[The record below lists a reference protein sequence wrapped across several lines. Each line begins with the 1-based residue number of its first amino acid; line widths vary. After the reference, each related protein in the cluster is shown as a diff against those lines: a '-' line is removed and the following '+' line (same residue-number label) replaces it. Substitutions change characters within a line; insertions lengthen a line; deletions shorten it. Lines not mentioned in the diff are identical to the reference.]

1 VRLIVT
7 TALFGLLVVLL
18 AVMIAVAG
26 LLVVHRLVPLSIR
39 ESHTAAIGI
48 IYAAL
53 YVMFG
58 LMVGFS
64 AYIVLNKYNTSQN
77 TVKSEASNV
86 EELYWLA
93 EQLPEPKR
101 DEIQDLA
108 VSYAR
113 VVVDEEWPLM
123 KGGQTSPRART
134 LADDLRRSI
143 EDFEPGSS
151 AEQAVYAQEL
161 ERVHDLDQAREV
173 RLLNVS
179 EGLPPVLWFV
189 LVSLGLDTILFTYF
203 VGMKARW
210 ATRIGCSGTDRG
222 HRPHNLRDL
231 RPRSPFRRRSSRRS
245 RRVRTGVG
253 HGRRRRHPIASSQIA
268 VLARIACHYERTR
281 RQNRRGACPSGTF

>member
-1 VRLIVT
+1 VRLIVS
-7 TALFGLLVVLL
+7 TALFGLLVVLV

-39 ESHTAAIGI
+39 ESHTAAIGV

-58 LMVGFS
+58 MVVGFS
-64 AYIVLNKYNTSQN
+64 AYLVLNKYNTSET
-77 TVKSEASNV
+77 TVKSEASNI

-93 EQLPEPKR
+93 EQLPESER
-101 DEIQDLA
+101 DEIQGLA

-123 KGGQTSPRART
+123 KGGQTSPRAGT
-134 LADDLRRSI
+134 LADDLRRRI
-143 EDFEPGSS
+143 EDFEPGTIT
-151 AEQAVYAQEL
+151 EQTIYSQEL
-161 ERVHDLDQAREV
+161 ERVHDLVQAREI

-189 LVSLGLDTILFTYF
+189 LVSLGIDTILFTYF

-210 ATRIGCSGTDRG
+210 LHVLAVAALTGGIALIIFAIFVLDRPFG
-222 HRPHNLRDL
+222 GDL
-231 RPRSPFRRRSSRRS
+231 R
-245 RRVRTGVG
+245 VG
-253 HGRRRRHPIASSQIA
+253 PDAFEL
-268 VLARIACHYERTR
+268 VLDTIEGNGTR
-281 RQNRRGACPSGTF
+281 

>member
-1 VRLIVT
+1 MT

-26 LLVVHRLVPLSIR
+26 LLMVHRLVPLSIR
-39 ESHTAAIGI
+39 ESNTAAIGVI
-48 IYAAL
+48 NAAL

-58 LMVGFS
+58 MMVGFS
-64 AYIVLNKYNTSQN
+64 AYLVLNKYNISQN

-93 EQLPEPKR
+93 EQLPEPER
-101 DEIQDLA
+101 DEIQELA
-108 VSYAR
+108 VSYAQ

-123 KGGQTSPRART
+123 KGGQTSPRAGT

-143 EDFEPGSS
+143 EDFEPGTTT
-151 AEQAVYAQEL
+151 EQAVYAQEL

-189 LVSLGLDTILFTYF
+189 LVSLGIDTILFTYF

-210 ATRIGCSGTDRG
+210 LEAIS
-222 HRPHNLRDL
+222 
-231 RPRSPFRRRSSRRS
+231 
-245 RRVRTGVG
+245 
-253 HGRRRRHPIASSQIA
+253 
-268 VLARIACHYERTR
+268 
-281 RQNRRGACPSGTF
+281 